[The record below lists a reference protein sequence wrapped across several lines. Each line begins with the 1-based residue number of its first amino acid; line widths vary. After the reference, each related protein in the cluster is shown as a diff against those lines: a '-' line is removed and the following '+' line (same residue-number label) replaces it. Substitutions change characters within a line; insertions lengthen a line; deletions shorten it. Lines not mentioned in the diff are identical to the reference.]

1 MTYYRYN
8 NYFLRI
14 DTTYV
19 SDNMMQS
26 GRITPVR
33 APPLTFPKAN
43 QKFKQ
48 EKETRCCDQPYPT
61 SFCNQLFVLLKRN
74 FLIILR
80 DRTLT
85 YSRLITHI
93 CIGLFIGILY
103 YDIGK
108 DASNILN
115 NFNYLFFS
123 VIFLQFTAFNSV
135 TTTCKYYI
143 FGTIAKINLKYI
155 HSSIRITNTYKG
167 TF

>member
-1 MTYYRYN
+1 
-8 NYFLRI
+8 
-14 DTTYV
+14 
-19 SDNMMQS
+19 MQN

-33 APPLTFPKAN
+33 APPIIFPKV
-43 QKFKQ
+43 KQ
-48 EKETRCCDQPYPT
+48 LVKHEPEIRCCDRQYPT

-74 FLIILR
+74 FLVIMR

-93 CIGLFIGILY
+93 CIGLFIGVLY
-103 YDIGK
+103 YDIGE

-135 TTTCKYYI
+135 TTTCKYY
-143 FGTIAKINLKYI
+143 FSYKIK
-155 HSSIRITNTYKG
+155 T
-167 TF
+167 

>member
-1 MTYYRYN
+1 MSLSGFVFPNPCYT
-8 NYFLRI
+8 
-14 DTTYV
+14 DK
-19 SDNMMQS
+19 MMQS

-33 APPLTFPKAN
+33 APPVIFPRVAKRTMRR
-43 QKFKQ
+43 
-48 EKETRCCDQPYPT
+48 ESEIRCCERQYPT

-93 CIGLFIGILY
+93 CIGFFIGILY
-103 YDIGK
+103 YDIGG

-135 TTTCKYYI
+135 TTTCKWFYRFLIPIKHLVCLQFPRNYQ
-143 FGTIAKINLKYI
+143 
-155 HSSIRITNTYKG
+155 
-167 TF
+167 